1 MTKVEDWIGR
11 IEARSRGALM
21 LCQWVWAFFLDD
33 GSHVKALSRVWTNL
47 LSSFDY
53 FSIVIFFLNL
63 LSYINFIRNRLYLQ
77 WRRELYTHPWNTLID
92 MTKTVLSFPSEHSFY
107 PYWKNMRSLE
117 KYVFIFSNVHFNY
130 LEISCIYIHVFA
142 SVHSIILAGSVF
154 SSVLSSP

>member
-1 MTKVEDWIGR
+1 MKTEQEELR
-11 IEARSRGALM
+11 PPSQGALM
-21 LCQWVWAFFLDD
+21 PCQWVWAFFLDN

-53 FSIVIFFLNL
+53 FSIVIFFLN
-63 LSYINFIRNRLYLQ
+63 FRNQLYLQ
-77 WRRELYTHPWNTLID
+77 CRREFYTHPWNTLID

-107 PYWKNMRSLE
+107 HYWENMRHLE

-130 LEISCIYIHVFA
+130 LEIYCIYIHMFA